1 MLEKQCDG
9 ERNNRVI
16 SAHCHDVHNSLV
28 SQSSSVAS
36 QLPIVIF
43 LLLYFCTIIIFLLNI
58 SNKKNLNI
66 FSVEG
71 LNSTDTYCN
80 YKDENTQN
88 VLSTSVKYT
97 MCP

>member
-1 MLEKQCDG
+1 MLENQCDE
-9 ERNNRVI
+9 ERKNLVI

-28 SQSSSVAS
+28 NQSSSVAS
-36 QLPIVIF
+36 QLPIIIF
-43 LLLYFCTIIIFLLNI
+43 LLLYFYSIIFPLNI

-71 LNSTDTYCN
+71 LNLIERYCN

-88 VLSTSVKYT
+88 VLST
-97 MCP
+97 